1 MTNIGA
7 YLWWIH
13 DCKHIFIMPPKKST
27 VVGSVLSHID
37 QNQSKGTLLDAR
49 REKRKAIDP
58 PYQDDLDQKI

>member
-1 MTNIGA
+1 
-7 YLWWIH
+7 
-13 DCKHIFIMPPKKST
+13 MPPKKST